1 MPTPAPTNSG
11 PQESGIRAKTST
23 VSAEGPI
30 TVGVVEDSPT
40 VRRNL
45 TRWLDRTPGFK
56 CICTCANGAEA
67 LRMIPGCRPQVVLMD
82 IQMPGMS
89 GVECTAQLKQLLP
102 AAQIIVLTVY
112 EDTETIFK
120 ALRAGACGYLLKRSS
135 HQEILSAIREIL
147 QGGAPM
153 TSAIARKLV
162 TVFQE
167 PVQPADAGTALSGRE
182 REILD
187 LLAQGLSNKEIGARL
202 SLSPFTVKN
211 HLARVFEKLHVRCRT
226 GAVLAYLH
234 PGQHVSG
241 VEIPGSGSAGRL
253 CVPEP

>member
-1 MPTPAPTNSG
+1 MSTTAPVKPVRHDSKITRRSG
-11 PQESGIRAKTST
+11 
-23 VSAEGPI
+23 VDSAEGP
-30 TVGVVEDSPT
+30 VSVAVVEDSPT

-45 TRWLDRTPGFK
+45 NRWLDRTPGFK
-56 CICTCANGAEA
+56 CLCTCASGEEA
-67 LRMIPGCRPQVVLMD
+67 LRVIPDCRPQVVLMD

-89 GVECTAQLKQLLP
+89 GVECTARLKQVLP

-135 HQEILSAIREIL
+135 HEEILNAIRDIL

-162 TVFQE
+162 TAFQE
-167 PVQPADAGTALSGRE
+167 PPPSADYGTALSARE

-187 LLAQGLSNKEIGARL
+187 LLAHGLSNKEIGAKLDL
-202 SLSPFTVKN
+202 SQFTVKN

-226 GAVLAYLH
+226 EAVMAYLH
-234 PGQHVSG
+234 PVGL
-241 VEIPGSGSAGRL
+241 GS
-253 CVPEP
+253 

>member
-1 MPTPAPTNSG
+1 MNAKQSEVKTTATSGADRSPTPV
-11 PQESGIRAKTST
+11 T
-23 VSAEGPI
+23 VA
-30 TVGVVEDSPT
+30 VVEDSPT

-45 TRWLDRTPGFK
+45 NRWLDRTPGFK
-56 CICTCANGAEA
+56 CVCTCANGVEA
-67 LRMIPGCRPQVVLMD
+67 LRVIPERQPQVVLMD
-82 IQMPGMS
+82 IQMPKMS

-112 EDTETIFK
+112 EDTETIFN

-135 HQEILSAIREIL
+135 HQEILNAIREIL

-162 TVFQE
+162 TAFQE
-167 PVQPADAGTALSGRE
+167 PVPPADPGTALSTRE

-187 LLAQGLSNKEIGARL
+187 LLAQGLANKEIGAKL
-202 SLSPFTVKN
+202 NLSPFTVKN

-226 GAVLAYLH
+226 EAVMAYLYAGQRA
-234 PGQHVSG
+234 PGLD
-241 VEIPGSGSAGRL
+241 IPAAKS
-253 CVPEP
+253 P

>member
-1 MPTPAPTNSG
+1 MNAKQSEVKTTLRTGADRAQTPV
-11 PQESGIRAKTST
+11 T
-23 VSAEGPI
+23 VA
-30 TVGVVEDSPT
+30 VVEDSPT

-45 TRWLDRTPGFK
+45 NRWLDRTPGFK
-56 CICTCANGAEA
+56 CVCTCANGVEA
-67 LRMIPGCRPQVVLMD
+67 LRVLPACQPQVVLMD
-82 IQMPGMS
+82 IQMPKMS

-112 EDTETIFK
+112 EDTETIFN

-135 HQEILSAIREIL
+135 HQEILNAIREIL

-162 TVFQE
+162 SAFQE
-167 PVQPADAGTALSGRE
+167 PAPPADPGTALSTRE

-187 LLAQGLSNKEIGARL
+187 LLAQGLANKEIGAKL
-202 SLSPFTVKN
+202 NLSPFTVKN

-226 GAVLAYLH
+226 EAVMAYLYAGQRA
-234 PGQHVSG
+234 PGLD
-241 VEIPGSGSAGRL
+241 IPAAKS
-253 CVPEP
+253 P